1 MMVVTMMTGPD
12 LLGILR
18 IILLLLIML
27 NNEDN
32 DIDDVVAL
40 NILIPKRMN
49 FQKKFKRL
57 LTPPLIF
64 RKLCCNFFAENFQ
77 KKVYIKVQN

>member
-1 MMVVTMMTGPD
+1 MTGPD

-57 LTPPLIF
+57 LTPPPSFSENYVAIF
-64 RKLCCNFFAENFQ
+64 LRKTS
-77 KKVYIKVQN
+77 KKKSI

>member
-1 MMVVTMMTGPD
+1 MTGPD

-32 DIDDVVAL
+32 DIDDVMAL

-49 FQKKFKRL
+49 FQKNFKR
-57 LTPPLIF
+57 PLIPHPHF
-64 RKLCCNFFAENFQ
+64 QKIICNFPCGKRP
-77 KKVYIKVQN
+77 KKSI

>member
-1 MMVVTMMTGPD
+1 MMTGPD

-49 FQKKFKRL
+49 FQK
-57 LTPPLIF
+57 
-64 RKLCCNFFAENFQ
+64 NF
-77 KKVYIKVQN
+77 

>member
-1 MMVVTMMTGPD
+1 MTGPD

-57 LTPPLIF
+57 LTPPPH
-64 RKLCCNFFAENFQ
+64 FQ
-77 KKVYIKVQN
+77 KIMLQFFCGKLPKKSLYKGPKLAT